1 MGGSNEQFVTDVYVP
16 EEDDFLTEAERKAL
30 TPQIII
36 DRIKALKPFI
46 AENALAAER
55 KGRPVD
61 TVWKAIRKTGFFYLI
76 QAKRYGG
83 LEATFDEMFDAVMPI
98 AEADPATGWIAAF
111 SVMNPR
117 SAAGYP
123 LETQD
128 QLFPDNKYMVMTS
141 VIQPIGKA
149 TKVEGGYRVSGR
161 WAWATTVQIADW
173 VSLVATVKS
182 DNGDDVDWSFLVPRE
197 EIKIIKTWNAHGLVA
212 TGTHHIL
219 AEDIFVPANRATPSN
234 VVDPGWH
241 ANALKNFDYP
251 LYLGPIAPS
260 LSLTIAVP
268 VVGAARGAIEHAAF
282 RLKNHK
288 KRGTTVTES
297 TKLTAQVR
305 LAHAESVV
313 HAAELLVRDA
323 AKQIYA
329 LVGLSPEEQAPGFY
343 QALARISQSTQL
355 CREAMV
361 ILTQTDG
368 TSMHYVES
376 PLGRAFRDIFTG
388 ASHIAVDFDS
398 RMESYGRMM
407 LGLPPVER
415 GLLKERETR
424 DEIKATSANPFGPV
438 PVNN

>member
-1 MGGSNEQFVTDVYVP
+1 MEKIELITDIYEP
-16 EEDDFLTEAERKAL
+16 DADDFLSEDERKSL

-36 DRIKALKPFI
+36 DRIRALKPLI
-46 AENALAAER
+46 AAHAQEAEK

-61 TVWKAIRKTGFFYLI
+61 KVWKAIRKTGFFYLI

-98 AEADPATGWIAAF
+98 AEADPATGWVAAF

-128 QLFPDNKYMVMTS
+128 ILFRNNTYMIMTS

-149 TKVEGGYRVSGR
+149 VKANGGYRVSGR
-161 WAWATTVQIADW
+161 WAWATTVQVADW
-173 VSLVATVKS
+173 VSLVATVQA
-182 DNGDDVDWSFLVPRE
+182 DDGTTKDWSFLVPRKD
-197 EIKIIKTWNAHGLVA
+197 IKIAKTWNAHGLIA

-219 AEDIFVPANRATPSN
+219 AEDVFVPDNCATPSN
-234 VVDPGWH
+234 VVDPAWH
-241 ANALKNFDYP
+241 DNALKNYDYP
-251 LYLGPIAPS
+251 LYLGPIGPS

-268 VVGAARGAIEHAAF
+268 VVGAARGAIEHATL

-288 KRGTTVTES
+288 KRGSTVVES
-297 TKLTAQVR
+297 SKLTAQVR
-305 LAHAESVV
+305 LAQAESVV

-323 AKQIYA
+323 ARQIYA
-329 LVGLSPEEQAPGFY
+329 LVGLTPEEQAPGFY
-343 QALARISQSTQL
+343 QSLARISQSTQL

-376 PLGRAFRDIFTG
+376 PLGRAFRDVFTG

-407 LGLPPVER
+407 LGLGPVDR
-415 GLLKERETR
+415 GLLQSRETR
-424 DEIKATSANPFGPV
+424 DEIKATSANPFGAV
-438 PVNN
+438 PENA